1 MKPARGVL
9 VRLLRLVGL
18 EPLHALW
25 ERSPLREDGWF
36 RSFRERRPVDA
47 AGKPL
52 PWITYGAIRFLT
64 PRVRPEWRVFEF
76 GCGYGTL
83 WWASRAREVVSCE
96 HDAAWR
102 ERIAALAPA
111 NATILHVPLE
121 YGGEYCRAA
130 RGRGPFDVVVVDG
143 RDRVNSAIESAGA
156 LAPGGVI
163 VWDNTD
169 RPAYAAGLDR
179 LRDLGFRRVDFE
191 GIAPVEPIRARTSIL
206 YRDGNVL
213 GL

>member
-1 MKPARGVL
+1 MNPARGIL
-9 VRLLRLVGL
+9 VRLLRAVNL
-18 EPLHALW
+18 ESLHALW

-36 RSFRERRPVDA
+36 RSFRERRAVDA
-47 AGKPL
+47 EGRPL
-52 PWITYGAIRFLT
+52 PWITYGAIRFLA

-76 GCGYGTL
+76 GCGDGTL
-83 WWASRAREVVSCE
+83 WWAARVREVIACE

-102 ERIAALAPA
+102 ERIAAVAPA

-121 YGGEYCRAA
+121 YGGDYARAA
-130 RGRGPFDVVVVDG
+130 RGRGPFDLVVVDG
-143 RDRVNSAIESAGA
+143 RDRVNSAIQSVDA

-163 VWDNTD
+163 LWDNTD
-169 RPAYAAGLDR
+169 RPNYATGLAQ
-179 LRDLGFRRVDFE
+179 LAALGFRRVDFE

-206 YRDGNVL
+206 YRDGNAL